1 MIVIVFVGV
10 IVSVFIF
17 IYVLYMV
24 KEVFWIKYDFK
35 VFIKK
40 NIYELWLFS
49 LLFFILMVLVFVIFF
64 VLNIFGKGII
74 VLVLRV
80 VLGGNY

>member
-64 VLNIFGKGII
+64 VLNIFGKWII

-80 VLGGNY
+80 VLVGNY